1 MMIVANLVE
10 DKSQFV
16 FTILSN
22 FQVSDSDN
30 KVDKVHRSHGPGR
43 QTSTSLGQLQSRRLA
58 PTDNQLGGQQQPLAE
73 LNIFLLQKTG
83 GT

>member
-1 MMIVANLVE
+1 MMMIMAKVVE
-10 DKSQFV
+10 DMSQFV
-16 FTILSN
+16 FMTFSN

-58 PTDNQLGGQQQPLAE
+58 AADNQLGGQQQ
-73 LNIFLLQKTG
+73 Q
-83 GT
+83 